1 MKNPWLKVI
10 RAAAAASASLALP
23 FASYL
28 RAEHAPVAL
37 LASVEVSGGTIRL
50 SNLVPLAAPLPIRV
64 ATSKIPLGAAP
75 QFGATREISR
85 AALAAAIAAAG
96 LSPSEFAIPALAT
109 VRRGGRLLSRE
120 EIFAAIRSALAKNPS
135 LNFPSLNISDFSVD
149 LYPLV
154 PPGDAGLEVTQM
166 GFDPFIN
173 RLRFRLWPRRAPG
186 VLPFLVTA
194 AVPASLVSRLQQP
207 TLLSP
212 TVPAAL
218 LQPQPPAPVL
228 VLPGQSARLH
238 LHSPDLDML
247 LDVRAL
253 QRGHLDEVIRVRL
266 VGTGRVFRARVT
278 GEAYLDATL

>member
-1 MKNPWLKVI
+1 MKNSWLKVI
-10 RAAAAASASLALP
+10 RAAAAASALVALP
-23 FASYL
+23 LASCL
-28 RAEHAPVAL
+28 RAAHAPVAL
-37 LASVEVSGGTIRL
+37 LPSVEVSGSSILL
-50 SNLVPLAAPLPIRV
+50 SNLVPLAAPLPIRL

-85 AALAAAIAAAG
+85 AALAAAIAAGG
-96 LSPSEFAIPALAT
+96 LSPSEFAIPTLAT

-120 EIFAAIRSALAKNPS
+120 EIFAAIRSALAKNPN
-135 LNFPSLNISDFSVD
+135 LNFPALRADDLSVD
-149 LYPLV
+149 LDPLV

-186 VLPFLVTA
+186 VLPFFVTA
-194 AVPASLVSRLQQP
+194 AVPASLAIRLQQP
-207 TLLSP
+207 ALLSSP
-212 TVPAAL
+212 SHPASP
-218 LQPQPPAPVL
+218 QPQPPAPVL
-228 VLPGQSARLH
+228 VLPGQPARLH

-253 QRGHLDEVIRVRL
+253 QRGHLDEIIRVRL
-266 VGTGRVFRARVT
+266 IGTGRIFRGRVT